1 METSTTKRQTT
12 LTLEN
17 ADIFQ
22 ILDAL
27 NHRAQSWENTEAS
40 LFGKFESDD
49 IFIPEECDEPSEA
62 AEIAQHF
69 RDIISTIESQL
80 VFRRSTKSF

>member
-1 METSTTKRQTT
+1 METTTSKKQTT

-17 ADIFQ
+17 ADVLQ

-27 NHRAQSWENTEAS
+27 DDRAQAWENTETA
-40 LFGKFESDD
+40 LLGKFESEDV
-49 IFIPEECDEPSEA
+49 FIPEECDEPSEA

-69 RDIISTIESQL
+69 REIISAIEAQL
-80 VFRRSTKSF
+80 NNQ

>member
-1 METSTTKRQTT
+1 METSTKRKTT

-17 ADIFQ
+17 ADVLQ

-27 NHRAQSWENTEAS
+27 ADRAQAWENTEAS
-40 LFGKFESDD
+40 LLGKFESEDV
-49 IFIPEECDEPSEA
+49 FIPEECDEPSEA

-69 RDIISTIESQL
+69 RDIISTIETQLNSQ
-80 VFRRSTKSF
+80 

>member
-1 METSTTKRQTT
+1 METSSSKRQTT
-12 LTLEN
+12 ITLEN

-27 NHRAQSWENTEAS
+27 NDRAQAWENTEAV
-40 LFGKFESDD
+40 LLGKFESEDL
-49 IFIPEECDEPSEA
+49 FIPEECDDPSEA

-69 RDIISTIESQL
+69 KVIISKIESQL
-80 VFRRSTKSF
+80 K

>member
-1 METSTTKRQTT
+1 METSTTQRKKT
-12 LTLEN
+12 LTLES
-17 ADIFQ
+17 ADVLQ

-27 NHRAQSWENTEAS
+27 NDRAHAWENTEAV
-40 LFGKFESDD
+40 LLGEFESEDL
-49 IFIPEECDEPSEA
+49 FIPEECDDPSEA

-80 VFRRSTKSF
+80 ETNKN

>member
-1 METSTTKRQTT
+1 METSTIQRKTT

-17 ADIFQ
+17 ADILQ

-27 NHRAQSWENTEAS
+27 NDRAQAWENTEAS
-40 LFGKFESDD
+40 LLGEFESEDL
-49 IFIPEECDEPSEA
+49 FIPEECDEPTEA
-62 AEIAQHF
+62 AEIALHF

-80 VFRRSTKSF
+80 ETNK

>member
-1 METSTTKRQTT
+1 METSTKRKTT

-17 ADIFQ
+17 AVVLQ

-27 NHRAQSWENTEAS
+27 ADRAQAWENTEAS
-40 LFGKFESDD
+40 LLGKFESEDV
-49 IFIPEECDEPSEA
+49 FIPEECDEPSEA

-69 RDIISTIESQL
+69 RDIISTIEAQLNSQ
-80 VFRRSTKSF
+80 

>member
-1 METSTTKRQTT
+1 METSRTQRKKT
-12 LTLEN
+12 LTLES
-17 ADIFQ
+17 ADVLQ

-27 NHRAQSWENTEAS
+27 NDRAQAWENTEAS
-40 LFGKFESDD
+40 LLGKFESEDL
-49 IFIPEECDEPSEA
+49 FIPEECDDPSEA

-80 VFRRSTKSF
+80 ETNKN

>member
-1 METSTTKRQTT
+1 METSTKRQTT

-27 NHRAQSWENTEAS
+27 NDRAQAWENTEAS
-40 LFGKFESDD
+40 LLGKFESEDV
-49 IFIPEECDEPSEA
+49 FIPEECDEPSEA
-62 AEIAQHF
+62 AEIAKHF
-69 RDIISTIESQL
+69 RDVISTIKSQL
-80 VFRRSTKSF
+80 NNHK

>member
-1 METSTTKRQTT
+1 METSTAQGKTT

-27 NHRAQSWENTEAS
+27 SDRARAWENTEAV
-40 LFGKFESDD
+40 LHGKFESEDL
-49 IFIPEECDEPSEA
+49 FIPEECSEPSEA

-80 VFRRSTKSF
+80 KIND

>member
-1 METSTTKRQTT
+1 MDTSATQRKTT

-17 ADIFQ
+17 TDIFQ

-27 NHRAQSWENTEAS
+27 NDRAQAWENTEAV
-40 LFGKFESDD
+40 LLGEFESEDL
-49 IFIPEECDEPSEA
+49 FIPEECEEPTEA

-69 RDIISTIESQL
+69 RDIILAIETQL
-80 VFRRSTKSF
+80 NKAK

>member
-1 METSTTKRQTT
+1 METSTKRKTT

-17 ADIFQ
+17 ADVLQ

-27 NHRAQSWENTEAS
+27 ADRAQAWENTEAS
-40 LFGKFESDD
+40 LLGKFESEDV
-49 IFIPEECDEPSEA
+49 FIPEECDEPSEA

-69 RDIISTIESQL
+69 RDIISTIEAQLNSQ
-80 VFRRSTKSF
+80 